1 MTKREF
7 LDLLDRYGAE
17 PSRWPAPLRLTAD
30 RALAVNTE
38 LRDLLAAEQILEAAL
53 VDLPATSAS
62 PDLRRAILDIPLDH
76 PRAGTA
82 PSLTQLLLA
91 GWRRWTAGMAT
102 VTAAGVIGFVLGYGQ
117 LVTLPTASAGEQVA
131 GEDLV
136 SMLGDTPYLDT
147 ADAENAE

>member
-7 LDLLDRYGAE
+7 LDLLDRYGAN
-17 PSRWPAPLRLTAD
+17 PSRWPAPLRLAAD
-30 RALAVNTE
+30 RALATDAE
-38 LRDLLAAEQILEAAL
+38 LRSLLAAEQELEAAL
-53 VDLPATSAS
+53 ADLPAMGAS

-76 PRAGTA
+76 PCPIAA
-82 PSLTQLLLA
+82 PSLTQQLLT

-117 LVTLPTASAGEQVA
+117 LVTLPAATAGEQVA

-147 ADAENAE
+147 ADAETAE